1 MGDVKGELGF
11 ICAGGGRESVGW
23 GRGGVVGGGRGVEQ
37 GMELVLL
44 EVVGVTFVGLYLEK
58 ECAWG

>member
-1 MGDVKGELGF
+1 MGDVKGELGV

-23 GRGGVVGGGRGVEQ
+23 GRGGVVGGGMGVEQ

-44 EVVGVTFVGLYLEK
+44 EVVGVTFVGLYLEE